1 MRNDQLEDLYIK
13 YSKELFLYAFSLCKD
28 YHLAQDLTSDS
39 FFKAY
44 ISLDDKVDYFK
55 YWLFKVCKN
64 LYLDYLKKK
73 VEFVSPEIL
82 EASLPVEDN
91 ILNKL
96 IESEEKRYIYG
107 LVIALKDPYR
117 EVLILYYY
125 CDFSIKEI
133 SLSKG
138 LSESNVKI
146 ILFRGR
152 KILKRGFDEDYEV

>member
-1 MRNDQLEDLYIK
+1 MQRL
-13 YSKELFLYAFSLCKD
+13 SF
-28 YHLAQDLTSDS
+28 AQDLTSDS

-55 YWLFKVCKN
+55 YWLFRVCKN

-96 IESEEKRYIYG
+96 IESEEKR
-107 LVIALKDPYR
+107 
-117 EVLILYYY
+117 
-125 CDFSIKEI
+125 
-133 SLSKG
+133 
-138 LSESNVKI
+138 
-146 ILFRGR
+146 
-152 KILKRGFDEDYEV
+152 